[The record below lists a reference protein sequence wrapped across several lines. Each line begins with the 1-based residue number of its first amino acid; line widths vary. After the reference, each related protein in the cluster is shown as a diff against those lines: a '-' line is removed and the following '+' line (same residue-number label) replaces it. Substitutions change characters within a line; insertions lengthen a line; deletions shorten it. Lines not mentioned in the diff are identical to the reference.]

1 MEAAD
6 ARALCAA
13 CQSTDPRQREQAFR
27 QLGRLLYPIAWRR
40 VQGDPRLHHLAEDCT
55 QETMVTV
62 WQHLD
67 AGRGPDRPES
77 FVSWCATIVV
87 NKVRE
92 ELRRLNPTPEVRRSK
107 RIALSRM
114 VSLDAPTD
122 EGEATLAETTP
133 DEAPGAEDLAAYR
146 EIRDLVREIQTIPD
160 ISESSRTVLLRG
172 FIEGCDDAELAEHL
186 HTSKS
191 NVHVIRCRD
200 LAKLRAA
207 PGFVDRLRE
216 HYTG

>member
-1 MEAAD
+1 MDASD
-6 ARALCAA
+6 ARALYTA
-13 CQSTDPRQREQAFR
+13 CQSTDLRQRDPAFR

-55 QETMVTV
+55 QETLVTV
-62 WQHLD
+62 WRHLE

-77 FVSWCATIVV
+77 FFSWSATIVV

-107 RIALSRM
+107 RIALCRL
-114 VSLDAPTD
+114 VSLDAPPA
-122 EGEATLAETTP
+122 EGEPALAETTP
-133 DEAPGAEDLAAYR
+133 DDAPSAEEVAAYH
-146 EIRDLVREIQTIPD
+146 EIRDLVREIGTIQD
-160 ISESSRTVLLRG
+160 ISESSRTVLMKG

-186 HTSKS
+186 QTSKT

-207 PGFVDRLRE
+207 PGFVERLRQ
-216 HYTG
+216 YYAD